1 MEHSLLPP
9 SHLLLLQFRLQ
20 DVSTTTPAAGTVKL
34 RRLPSNLAESL
45 SQYLVDYSSQ
55 IFAVAV
61 LEPEPE
67 PEPEPVLVL
76 ELHAVTAGVVA
87 VQRVQLSVVIVG
99 GGDEELGG
107 RPADRHAVVVD
118 VVDVVVAVV
127 AEA

>member
-1 MEHSLLPP
+1 MEHSLPRP
-9 SHLLLLQFRLQ
+9 SLLHLLQFRLQ
-20 DVSTTTPAAGTVKL
+20 DVATTTPAAGTVKL

-67 PEPEPVLVL
+67 PVLVL
-76 ELHAVTAGVVA
+76 EPHAVTAGVVA
-87 VQRVQLSVVIVG
+87 VLRVQLSVVIVG

-107 RPADRHAVVVD
+107 RPVDRHVVVD